1 MFVKK
6 FEAAS
11 LEQALAAVKDE
22 FGPGALILS
31 TQNRK
36 GSIFQKSG
44 VEVTAALTENAKS
57 QRDDA
62 LDTSDRLTRRQKQP
76 APMAITYRSN
86 AAAPKA
92 QVARESSGEKQRY
105 IDIDAEVRVQDPVE
119 LRRDASP
126 RRGGRNFDRFEDMW
140 LELGFRPE
148 TAKEMTSRMLVDF
161 DREDL
166 KERAFLERVRIK
178 LISESVRT
186 LFVDTFDAHTK
197 WLVVGGPGSGKTSIL
212 VKLALYLKRQGKEV
226 ALSSWESR
234 KVMGSRELE
243 GYSKLIKVPFLKP
256 EAALNTNKIVLF
268 DTSAWE
274 TQSSEEKW
282 MHENYDSTLLV
293 ADARE
298 RLAESQHLARE
309 ISDRLKINAIAFSR
323 LDMVQGRGFLF
334 DLMRSV
340 KVPLL
345 GGSLSSSFKTPF
357 KFFEPTE
364 FSQYVT
370 KREDL

>member
-36 GSIFQKSG
+36 GSIFQKPG

-62 LDTSDRLTRRQKQP
+62 LDTSERLTRPQRNVP
-76 APMAITYRSN
+76 LAITYRSN
-86 AAAPKA
+86 AAGPKTSIK
-92 QVARESSGEKQRY
+92 REPTEKPRY
-105 IDIDAEVRVQDPVE
+105 IDIDAEVRGE
-119 LRRDASP
+119 EAGKIRRDSSSS
-126 RRGGRNFDRFEDMW
+126 RNVRHFDRLEDMW

-186 LFVDTFDAHTK
+186 LFVDTFEANTK

-256 EAALNTNKIVLF
+256 DAALSTNKIVLF

-274 TQSSEEKW
+274 KQSSEEKW
-282 MHENYDSTLLV
+282 MHEHFDSTLLV

-298 RLAESQHLARE
+298 RLAESQYLARSIAE
-309 ISDRLKINAIAFSR
+309 RMKVNAIAFSR
-323 LDMVQGRGFLF
+323 LDLVQGRGFLF
-334 DLMRSV
+334 DLMRSE
-340 KVPLL
+340 KLPLL